1 VLSGRDLQEISSIPV
16 IAAIPVMT
24 NAMER
29 RKERTFWFSYATVL
43 VVATA
48 LVALTVIT
56 E

>member
-1 VLSGRDLQEISSIPV
+1 
-16 IAAIPVMT
+16 
-24 NAMER
+24 MER